1 MKRTEKILLLA
12 ALSLVLCSCLQKG
25 YTIKGNIIDLDEGN
39 INLLDISGHVIS
51 STDVVGGKFTF
62 KGKVD
67 APCLVYINNVL
78 GVKYPIDIP
87 VLLENATIYVK
98 GDARISHID
107 ITGTKA
113 NENMVRFKMRK
124 DQLPA
129 GNTDAYLGLVKETF
143 EENSDNLLGAML
155 ISNLYGLVSDKELL
169 DYCGRLPSEFHDNL
183 YVEHYRK
190 VAQARVDSE
199 VGTMFK
205 AFPNFAH
212 WPNRISVLRGRMPVT
227 RRLPYQWYDTPNIR
241 VGTFKDFEMLD
252 SDSLKVSLGDVVRA
266 HEATVVLFWASWARD
281 ASIVIPE
288 ITEGCLPYRD
298 LGLEMFNVS
307 LDSDMTKFTECEKDF
322 GLFGLSFNNG
332 PEVGDK
338 ASSLYGFEGLPRV
351 VLIDRGGTIVA
362 RGRSFADL
370 APSLKSLFDH

>member
-1 MKRTEKILLLA
+1 MKRTDKILLLA
-12 ALSLVLCSCLQKG
+12 ALSLVLCSCFQRG
-25 YTIKGNIIDLDEGN
+25 YTIKGDIIDLDEGN

-205 AFPNFAH
+205 
-212 WPNRISVLRGRMPVT
+212 
-227 RRLPYQWYDTPNIR
+227 
-241 VGTFKDFEMLD
+241 DFEMLA

>member
-1 MKRTEKILLLA
+1 
-12 ALSLVLCSCLQKG
+12 
-25 YTIKGNIIDLDEGN
+25 
-39 INLLDISGHVIS
+39 
-51 STDVVGGKFTF
+51 
-62 KGKVD
+62 
-67 APCLVYINNVL
+67 
-78 GVKYPIDIP
+78 
-87 VLLENATIYVK
+87 
-98 GDARISHID
+98 
-107 ITGTKA
+107 
-113 NENMVRFKMRK
+113 MRK

-205 AFPNFAH
+205 
-212 WPNRISVLRGRMPVT
+212 
-227 RRLPYQWYDTPNIR
+227 
-241 VGTFKDFEMLD
+241 DFEMLA

-307 LDSDMTKFTECEKDF
+307 LDSDMTKFTECEKEF

>member
-1 MKRTEKILLLA
+1 MRIRKIISALVLA
-12 ALSLVLCSCLQKG
+12 ASLCSCGQNG
-25 YTIKGNIIDLDEGN
+25 YTIKGDIIDLDEGD
-39 INLLDISGHVIS
+39 INLLDTSGHIIS
-51 STDVVGGKFTF
+51 STEVVDGKFTF

-67 APCLVYINNVL
+67 TPCLVYINNVL

-113 NENMVRFKMRK
+113 NENMVQFKIRK
-124 DQLPA
+124 DQLST
-129 GNTDAYLGLVKETF
+129 GSNDDYLQLVKETF
-143 EENSDNLLGAML
+143 EENKDNLLGAML
-155 ISNLYGLVSDKELL
+155 ISNFYGLVSDRELL
-169 DYCGRLPSEFHDNL
+169 DYCDMLPSELRENI

-190 VAQARVDSE
+190 VSQARVDTE
-199 VGTMFK
+199 PGTK
-205 AFPNFAH
+205 
-212 WPNRISVLRGRMPVT
+212 
-227 RRLPYQWYDTPNIR
+227 
-241 VGTFKDFEMLD
+241 FKDFEMLD
-252 SDSLKVSLGDVVRA
+252 ADSLKVSLGDVVRT

-281 ASIVIPE
+281 ASTAIPE

-307 LDSDMTKFTECEKDF
+307 LDSDMAKFAECEKDF
-322 GLFGLSFNNG
+322 GLFGPSFANG
-332 PEVGDK
+332 PEAGDK

-351 VLIDRGGTIVA
+351 VLIDKEGTIVA

-370 APSLKSLFDH
+370 ALPLKTIFAQ